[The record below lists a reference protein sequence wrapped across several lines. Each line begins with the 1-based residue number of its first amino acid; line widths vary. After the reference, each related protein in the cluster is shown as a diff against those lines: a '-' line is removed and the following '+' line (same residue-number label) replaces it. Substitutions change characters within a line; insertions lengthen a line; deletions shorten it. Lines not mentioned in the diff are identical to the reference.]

1 MIKIIIIETIVLIF
15 LSIISSKLI
24 IQHFV
29 NKKMLIVNII
39 VWVITILSSI
49 LLNLDYYLY
58 FISFFVIGIICTTI
72 FIIKLIE
79 ISINK
84 IIFWL
89 LFGISTI
96 SLFGFLITKYFAYKS
111 LSNHGEKGS
120 KGIGG
125 EMGYRFNKNQQYL
138 FDIIPEKC
146 YKKTV
151 NEIDNFLIELCRIN
165 NRPYNEHE
173 YILKNMFFKDLI
185 KKKCYST
192 EFLDEIFK
200 LHSQKSNL
208 TKPCNFTNSN
218 TPESSSKPINTD
230 KLDKCDTK
238 TCPVNYECS
247 YFKDT
252 TLRACVSSPNKKE
265 AYDYYTKD
273 TDIKL
278 NTDRALKKLIIKVK
292 VWVLE
297 ILRNSEHDN
306 KSLLKKLGGSS
317 NYSLG
322 QIFGDTSS
330 IEPGKCNDLEKDY
343 KLDCQISKYLSD
355 LKNHNPIETTQAAN
369 PSTLC
374 AKNKNIFDRKPLKL
388 GTNLQRFNNKLGW
401 KFLEDRFL
409 NEGYWNSIIVKNYL
423 DKYNKQNPIC
433 YIKNHLN

>member
-111 LSNHGEKGS
+111 LSNQGERGA

-125 EMGYRFNKNQQYL
+125 KMGHRFNKNQQYL

-173 YILKNMFFKDLI
+173 YILKNKFFKDLI

-192 EFLDEIFK
+192 SFLDSIF
-200 LHSQKSNL
+200 
-208 TKPCNFTNSN
+208 
-218 TPESSSKPINTD
+218 
-230 KLDKCDTK
+230 
-238 TCPVNYECS
+238 
-247 YFKDT
+247 
-252 TLRACVSSPNKKE
+252 
-265 AYDYYTKD
+265 
-273 TDIKL
+273 
-278 NTDRALKKLIIKVK
+278 
-292 VWVLE
+292 
-297 ILRNSEHDN
+297 
-306 KSLLKKLGGSS
+306 
-317 NYSLG
+317 
-322 QIFGDTSS
+322 
-330 IEPGKCNDLEKDY
+330 
-343 KLDCQISKYLSD
+343 
-355 LKNHNPIETTQAAN
+355 
-369 PSTLC
+369 
-374 AKNKNIFDRKPLKL
+374 FD
-388 GTNLQRFNNKLGW
+388 
-401 KFLEDRFL
+401 
-409 NEGYWNSIIVKNYL
+409 S
-423 DKYNKQNPIC
+423 
-433 YIKNHLN
+433 